1 MKLKTGNKRLKSR
14 STRRL
19 PKYIV
24 IMSNDNAIIGHEW
37 WVMKQAIK
45 SGKRIIDMYEIK
57 IRENKVIIPMSI
69 LLERIENE
77 KEEISSRSENNLLS
91 LF

>member
-1 MKLKTGNKRLKSR
+1 
-14 STRRL
+14 
-19 PKYIV
+19 
-24 IMSNDNAIIGHEW
+24 MSNDNAIIGHEW

>member
-14 STRRL
+14 STRGL
-19 PKYIV
+19 PKFIV

-77 KEEISSRSENNLLS
+77 KEEISSRSANNLLS

>member
-45 SGKRIIDMYEIK
+45 SGKRIVDMYEIK